1 MANET
6 VEVPVWFATNRN
18 PLLKAK
24 GSDVIADFGDD
35 LGPIDGKAV
44 RFGKA
49 FVRITRKGQFPSDWD
64 VKADHKSL
72 YVAPETLTATVKDR
86 DFNPKVGSRLMF
98 DEMRDHMREC
108 DKAKI
113 ASPAIA
119 FVHGFANSFW
129 QAIERAGMI
138 GAFYTTADFRPNMF
152 AFTWPSKGR
161 ESGIMVP
168 VVDYIHDRTNAER
181 SGDAMAR
188 TLRILL
194 RYMDNMPEDEWCRQK
209 LHLVAHSMGNFA
221 LRHGI
226 QALMHAPNIVP
237 PAPALAE
244 DQQSAQAAAIMAA
257 MPTSTPA
264 AARLR
269 GFFDEIIL
277 AAADEDEDAF
287 SDSDKFKLMP
297 RIASRVTVYHT
308 REDWILSRLSKY
320 TKFNGP
326 RLGTDGPENMPT
338 ISDKVRSV
346 DVSKAVNFG
355 DEMQGHQYYR
365 QFTAVRD
372 DIVAVLKGTPDD
384 KIGNRALTGSRRFV
398 LNGP

>member
-1 MANET
+1 MAAT
-6 VEVPVWFATNRN
+6 SIDVPVWFATNRN
-18 PLLKAK
+18 PLLKSK
-24 GSDVIADFGDD
+24 DSNVIADFGDD

-49 FVRITRKGQFPSDWD
+49 IVRVTRKGQLPGDWD
-64 VKADHKSL
+64 VKGDRKSL
-72 YVAPETLTATVKDR
+72 LVAPEVLTATVKDQR
-86 DFNPKVGSRLMF
+86 FSPKVGSRVMF
-98 DEMRDHMREC
+98 DEMRDLMREC
-108 DKAKI
+108 DAQKI
-113 ASPAIA
+113 NSPAIA

-138 GAFYTTADFRPNMF
+138 AAFYTTADFKPNMF

-161 ESGIMVP
+161 DSGMMVP

-194 RYMDNMPEDEWCRQK
+194 RYMDSLPESEWCRQK
-209 LHLVAHSMGNFA
+209 LHLIAHSMGIFA

-226 QALMHAPNIVP
+226 QALLHAPSIVP
-237 PAPALAE
+237 PAPNLP
-244 DQQSAQAAAIMAA
+244 DDKQSPQAAAMMAA
-257 MPTSTPA
+257 MPSASSP

-269 GFFDEIIL
+269 GFFDEVIL

-297 RIASRVTVYHT
+297 RIAARVSVYHT

-338 ISDKVRSV
+338 IADKVRSI

-355 DEMQGHQYYR
+355 DEWQGHQYYR
-365 QFTAVRD
+365 QFSAVRD

-384 KIGNRALTGSRRFV
+384 KIGNRTPIGNRRHV